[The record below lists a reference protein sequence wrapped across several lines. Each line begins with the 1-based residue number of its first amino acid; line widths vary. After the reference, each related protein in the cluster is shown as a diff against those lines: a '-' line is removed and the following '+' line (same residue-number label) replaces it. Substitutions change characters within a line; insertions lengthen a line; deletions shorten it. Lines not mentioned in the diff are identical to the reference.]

1 MQVHATSEFPSAVVV
16 DPDSLR
22 RLWSHVDEYTG
33 QAGATVQCSDDIVRK
48 FDSIESLL
56 SYENAPRTAI
66 RSLEIEG
73 LSHKREH
80 TIGITVGR
88 RYSVPVSLS
97 VRGEELDV
105 STMRKKV
112 SDTVY

>member
-33 QAGATVQCSDDIVRK
+33 QAGATVRK